1 MISTVGSSI
10 SAIFH
15 PIFSL
20 FGWLLAFFY
29 SLIPNYGFAIMML
42 TIVIMAVMTP
52 LTVKST
58 RGMVAMQKIQP
69 EIKKL
74 QVKYKGAENR
84 QTLNEELMRL
94 YKEENVNPMSSCLP
108 MLVQGPFLFV
118 LYQVIKGLSNT
129 VAVHRTLT
137 MPAHILSQPKYIP
150 TSSKLYESI
159 IAAHGQLKVF
169 GFDMALKPFSHHSST
184 LAAAPY
190 FVFVLAAVGLQYF
203 QMAQINN
210 RAKKTGQNIPS
221 QQQAIQRF
229 LPIMFAYIYFIIPA
243 AVVLYM
249 IVSNIIRIITQDVM
263 FRLGVSN
270 PGSTRERELPAR
282 VDVSGS
288 SSSSAPKRAQNR
300 SKDKRKRK
308 GR

>member
-1 MISTVGSSI
+1 MLASIGSSI
-10 SAIFH
+10 AAIFH
-15 PIFSL
+15 PVFSL

-74 QVKYKGAENR
+74 QVKYKGPENR

-118 LYQVIKGLSNT
+118 IYQVIKGLANT
-129 VAVHRTLT
+129 TLIKAT
-137 MPAHILSQPKYIP
+137 LMTPAHFVSAPKYIP
-150 TSSKLYESI
+150 VTSKLHESI
-159 IAAHGQLKVF
+159 VAAHGQLKVF
-169 GFDMALKPFSHHSST
+169 GFDMAEKPLSHHSST
-184 LAAAPY
+184 WAAVPY
-190 FVFVLAAVGLQYF
+190 FIFVFLAVGLQYF

-210 RAKKTGQNIPS
+210 RAKKTGQNVPN
-221 QQQAIQRF
+221 QQQMIQR
-229 LPIMFAYIYFIIPA
+229 LMPIMFAYIYFIIPA

-270 PGSTRERELPAR
+270 PGSARERELPAR
-282 VDVSGS
+282 ADDQGS
-288 SSSSAPKRAQNR
+288 STTSGPVRAQNR
-300 SKDKRKRK
+300 SKNKKKRK